1 METQHVFSVQG
12 CARNKL
18 FLDICQKTCLLTFYQ
33 KQLKKLLLFLREKQG
48 KEKGRDREREGQSE
62 DFKRGGVTG
71 GKRLVVQ
78 IHHHSPLFR
87 FFDVKFVSTC
97 QTEYSLMP
105 TPSSKVTAALS
116 AREGRGQ

>member
-1 METQHVFSVQG
+1 M
-12 CARNKL
+12 
-18 FLDICQKTCLLTFYQ
+18 TFYQ
-33 KQLKKLLLFLREKQG
+33 KQLKKLLLFLYAGSKVKRKGGGGREG
-48 KEKGRDREREGQSE
+48 EGQSE

-71 GKRLVVQ
+71 GKKLVVQ

-87 FFDVKFVSTC
+87 FFDVNFVSTC

-105 TPSSKVTAALS
+105 TPSSKVTDALS

>member
-1 METQHVFSVQG
+1 M
-12 CARNKL
+12 
-18 FLDICQKTCLLTFYQ
+18 TFYQ
-33 KQLKKLLLFLREKQG
+33 KQHNKLLLFLYARRKVKRKGER
-48 KEKGRDREREGQSE
+48 KEGREGQSE
-62 DFKRGGVTG
+62 DFKRGGVTC

-78 IHHHSPLFR
+78 IHLHSPLFR

-97 QTEYSLMP
+97 QTEYSLMS